1 MTYGTAQDTT
11 QYVTAAFIGW
21 QYTIRNQRSYS
32 TSMVSN
38 NLQGHIC
45 IWVFVILNTST
56 FCSRFYD
63 WENQICFKVC
73 FAMLQYGSQ
82 SFKTGA
88 SIDIF
93 MLQWLIGTV
102 WHFIEL
108 SEHEVPNFKVTV
120 TVTTRCTVRIITTMF
135 RALVKEDFTI
145 WTTWTFTDFPEV
157 IFKACNVAFFYA
169 TIVVPCIICFLVI
182 WIYSDI

>member
-1 MTYGTAQDTT
+1 MTYSTAQDTT
-11 QYVTAAFIGW
+11 PIRKSRPSLDGNTPSEINAVTARAWSAITFKDTSVFGFSL
-21 QYTIRNQRSYS
+21 YLLQRVL
-32 TSMVSN
+32 VS
-38 NLQGHIC
+38 LH
-45 IWVFVILNTST
+45 
-56 FCSRFYD
+56 D

-73 FAMLQYGSQ
+73 FAMLQYRGQ
-82 SFKTGA
+82 SFKTCANMMFLCCNG
-88 SIDIF
+88 S
-93 MLQWLIGTV
+93 IGTV

-135 RALVKEDFTI
+135 RALVEEDFAI
-145 WTTWTFTDFPEV
+145 WTTWAFTDSQ
-157 IFKACNVAFFYA
+157 KLSSRCNVAFFYA

>member
-1 MTYGTAQDTT
+1 MTYSTAQDTT
-11 QYVTAAFIGW
+11 QYITAAFVGW
-21 QYTIRNQRSYS
+21 QYTIGNQRSYS
-32 TSMVSN
+32 TRMVSDN
-38 NLQGHIC
+38 FQRHIC
-45 IWVFVILNTST
+45 IWIFIVFYTSP
-56 FCSRFYD
+56 FCSCFDD

-88 SIDIF
+88 SIDVF

-120 TVTTRCTVRIITTMF
+120 TVTTRCTVRIVATMF
-135 RALVKEDFTI
+135 WTLVKENFTI
-145 WTTWTFTDFPEV
+145 WSTRAFTDFPEI
-157 IFKACNVAFFYA
+157 IFKACNVAFFYT
-169 TIVVPCIICFLVI
+169 TIVMPCIICFLVI